1 MCGALIICKKTESS
15 RDDITELF
23 PFLPHK
29 RAKFGKR
36 CVAERWLKNEKKKF
50 KMEQSPTARQA
61 AGCNEAQSE
70 KPVIEEQVSGTHAI
84 SLKMFPVIFRYLH
97 V

>member
-1 MCGALIICKKTESS
+1 MCGALIICKKKTESS

-36 CVAERWLKNEKKKF
+36 CVAERWLKNEKKSSKWS
-50 KMEQSPTARQA
+50 KALPRGRLLA
-61 AGCNEAQSE
+61 AAAT
-70 KPVIEEQVSGTHAI
+70 KPRVKNQL
-84 SLKMFPVIFRYLH
+84 LKSKLAVLMPYP
-97 V
+97 

>member
-36 CVAERWLKNEKKKF
+36 CVAERWLKNEKKSSKWS
-50 KMEQSPTARQA
+50 KALPRGRLLA
-61 AGCNEAQSE
+61 AT
-70 KPVIEEQVSGTHAI
+70 KPRVKNQL
-84 SLKMFPVIFRYLH
+84 LKSKKLAVLMPYP
-97 V
+97 